1 MKKSK
6 KIFIFTFFII
16 LCNLVSSVSASSSLE
31 NTASTYKVTTED
43 LAIETYTLES
53 SITSEAVL
61 IMEESTG
68 KVIYEKNAYER
79 RFPASTTK
87 IMTAI
92 LALENCKLE
101 DTATASEYAIMS
113 IPSGYS
119 NANIQVGET
128 LTIKD
133 LLYSLMVTSAN
144 ESAIILGEHISG
156 SEEAFCWL
164 MNDKAKELGCKDTHF
179 VNPNG
184 IHKDDHYSTAYD
196 LALMAKY
203 AMQNET
209 FRQIVKTTEFSLPST
224 DSYSGEERHFYNTN
238 NLIRSETNWYY
249 EYATGIKTG
258 FTSQAGNCLVSSAE
272 KDGVSYIAVV
282 LNAPVRYENG
292 RTISARYL
300 DTTNLFEYAFNNY
313 HFSKMKSTNDL
324 VKTITIENGKK
335 KENSLNLLIAS
346 DVNVL
351 LSVDNN
357 EVFEPEITLNE
368 NLNAPIKKGDIVGN
382 ITYKIDGLK
391 YTADLLAG
399 NDVEVME
406 DEKTVIFVVIS
417 GFIII
422 LFMIRFVNKRKKY
435 KKKRNKYR

>member
-6 KIFIFTFFII
+6 KIFVLAIFII
-16 LCNLVSSVSASSSLE
+16 CNLFSSVYGTSLEE
-31 NTASTYKVTTED
+31 NTA
-43 LAIETYTLES
+43 TLDS

-61 IMEESTG
+61 VMEASTG
-68 KVIYEKNAYER
+68 KILYEKNAYER

-92 LALENCKLE
+92 LTLENCKLD
-101 DTATASEYAIMS
+101 DTATASEYAVMS
-113 IPSGYS
+113 IPSGYT

-133 LLYSLMVTSAN
+133 LLYALMIPSAN
-144 ESAIILGEHISG
+144 DSAIVLGEHISG
-156 SEEAFCWL
+156 SEEAFCML
-164 MNDKAKELGCKDTHF
+164 MNEKAKELGCKDTHF

-184 IHKDDHYSTAYD
+184 IHEDEHYSTAYD
-196 LALMAKY
+196 LALMGKY

-209 FRQIVKTTEFSLPST
+209 FREIVKTPEFSLPST

-238 NLIRSETNWYY
+238 NLIRSETNYYY

-272 KDGVSYIAVV
+272 KDGISYIAVV

-300 DTTNLFEYAFNNY
+300 DTTNLFNFAFDNY
-313 HFSKMKSTNDL
+313 HFKKLHATNDL
-324 VKTITIENGKK
+324 VKCITIENAKK
-335 KENSLNLLIAS
+335 KENSLNLLLAS
-346 DVNVL
+346 DINAL
-351 LSVDNN
+351 ISVDNN
-357 EVFEPEITLNE
+357 DNFEPEISIKE
-368 NLNAPIKKGDIVGN
+368 NLSAPIKKGDVVGSV
-382 ITYKIDGLK
+382 TYKIDGLK

-399 NDVEVME
+399 NDVEVAE
-406 DEKTVIFVVIS
+406 NGIFIVFV
-417 GFIII
+417 III
-422 LFMIRFVNKRKKY
+422 GFVIIIFMIRFVNKKKRY
-435 KKKRNKYR
+435 RLKRNKYR

>member
-6 KIFIFTFFII
+6 KLLVFIIFTI
-16 LCNLVSSVSASSSLE
+16 LCNLILPVYATSLEE
-31 NTASTYKVTTED
+31 NTASLD
-43 LAIETYTLES
+43 S

-68 KVIYEKNAYER
+68 KVLYEKNAYER

-92 LALENCKLE
+92 LAIENCKLD

-128 LTIKD
+128 LTISD

-144 ESAIILGEHISG
+144 ESAIILGEHVSG

-164 MNDKAKELGCKDTHF
+164 MNEKAKELGCQDTHF

-184 IHKDDHYSTAYD
+184 IHKEEHYSTAYD
-196 LALMAKY
+196 LALIAKY

-209 FRQIVKTTEFSLPST
+209 FREIVKTEEFSLPST
-224 DSYSGEERHFYNTN
+224 AAYSGVERHFYNTN
-238 NLIRSETNWYY
+238 NLIRSDNNYFY

-258 FTSQAGNCLVSSAE
+258 FTSQAGNCLVASAE
-272 KDGVSYIAVV
+272 KDGVSYITVV

-292 RTISARYL
+292 LTISARYL

-313 HFSKMKSTNDL
+313 SFKKIKSTNDL
-324 VKTITIENGKK
+324 IKTIDIENGKK
-335 KENSLNLLIAS
+335 KANSLNLLVAS
-346 DVNVL
+346 DIETLINI
-351 LSVDNN
+351 DT
-357 EVFEPEITLNE
+357 PDEIEHNIELNE
-368 NLNAPIKKGDIVGN
+368 NLSAPIKKGDTVGKIV
-382 ITYKIDGLK
+382 YKVDGLK
-391 YTADLLAG
+391 YSADLIAG
-399 NDVEVME
+399 NDIEVAK
-406 DEKTVIFVVIS
+406 DGKIIIFVVIA

-422 LFMIRFVNKRKKY
+422 LFMIRFVNKKRKY
-435 KKKRNKYR
+435 RLKRNRYR

>member
-6 KIFIFTFFII
+6 KIFAFMIFII
-16 LCNLVSSVSASSSLE
+16 ICNLFSFVYGSSLE
-31 NTASTYKVTTED
+31 ENT
-43 LAIETYTLES
+43 TLLDS
-53 SITSEAVL
+53 SITSGAVL

-68 KVIYEKNAYER
+68 KIIYEKNAYER
-79 RFPASTTK
+79 MFPASTTK

-92 LALENCKLE
+92 LALENCNLD
-101 DTATASEYAIMS
+101 DTATASEYAVMS
-113 IPSGYS
+113 IPSGYT

-164 MNDKAKELGCKDTHF
+164 MNDRAKELGCKDTHF

-196 LALMAKY
+196 LALMAKH
-203 AMQNET
+203 AMQNDT

-224 DSYSGEERHFYNTN
+224 DSYSGVERHFYNTN
-238 NLIRSETNWYY
+238 NLIRPDTSWYY

-258 FTSQAGNCLVSSAE
+258 FTSQAGNCLVASAE
-272 KDGVSYIAVV
+272 KDGVSYITVV

-292 RTISARYL
+292 KTISARYL

-313 HFSKMKSTNDL
+313 SFKQLKTANDL
-324 VKTITIENGKK
+324 IKSIDIENGKK

-346 DVNVL
+346 DVNALVNID
-351 LSVDNN
+351 SNSN
-357 EVFEPEITLNE
+357 FEPEINIKE
-368 NLNAPIKKGDIVGN
+368 NLNAPIKKGDIVGSV
-382 ITYKIDGLK
+382 TYKIDGLK
-391 YTADLLAG
+391 YTADLIAG
-399 NDVEVME
+399 NNVEAKS
-406 DEKTVIFVVIS
+406 DKKIIIFVGIS
-417 GFIII
+417 GFFII

-435 KKKRNKYR
+435 RRKRNTYR